1 MEALVAQFGS
11 SDVVWFL
18 MTLSGVG
25 GRSVRHGVLV
35 SASASSS
42 RASAELAAQTA
53 ADDTP
58 RLPFVSTRRTPTA
71 ALTCHPPQT
80 TA

>member
-1 MEALVAQFGS
+1 MSGFN
-11 SDVVWFL
+11 DVVW
-18 MTLSGVG
+18 G
-25 GRSVRHGVLV
+25 GQSSVRHGVLV

-53 ADDTP
+53 AADSP

-71 ALTCHPPQT
+71 ALSFAHPRQLHSRKLT
-80 TA
+80 GLAA

>member
-1 MEALVAQFGS
+1 
-11 SDVVWFL
+11 
-18 MTLSGVG
+18 MTLSGVD

-35 SASASSS
+35 SASASYS
-42 RASAELAAQTA
+42 RASAELADAQTA

>member
-1 MEALVAQFGS
+1 M
-11 SDVVWFL
+11 
-18 MTLSGVG
+18 
-25 GRSVRHGVLV
+25 LV

-42 RASAELAAQTA
+42 RASAELAAAQTA
-53 ADDTP
+53 ADDCP

-80 TA
+80 TAP

>member
-1 MEALVAQFGS
+1 M
-11 SDVVWFL
+11 
-18 MTLSGVG
+18 
-25 GRSVRHGVLV
+25 LV
-35 SASASSS
+35 SAPASYS

-71 ALTCHPPQT
+71 ALSFTHPGQLRNRKLACL